1 MNPSLETPRTLSIL
15 EVLPIVDAV
24 VAQMSRH
31 LPRHVSSEDLV
42 SAGKLALVEVLD
54 DFDGS
59 FSKDRGYVVCRV
71 RGAIMDE
78 MRRLDPLS
86 RYARAQVRLVRKA
99 ISVFETRHN
108 RAPTDTELAFET
120 GVTESEVSKIKN
132 LGMAA
137 EALSTDSPLG
147 GDDTV
152 PLLTDPGA
160 PSPADLAEE
169 SDSASIIHA
178 AVKRLSPIQSEV
190 VHGYFFM
197 GLSLQEIADDIGL
210 SVVRVHQLKAAAE
223 ACLRGDLE
231 ILDAWKGL
239 RS

>member
-24 VAQMSRH
+24 VAQISRH
-31 LPRHVSSEDLV
+31 LPLHVSAEDLA
-42 SAGKLALVEVLD
+42 SAGKLALLEVLD

-59 FSKDRGYVVCRV
+59 FAQDRGYVICRV

-78 MRRLDPLS
+78 MRRMDPLS
-86 RYARAQVRLVRKA
+86 RYGRTQVRLVRKA
-99 ISVFETRHN
+99 ISAFETRHN
-108 RAPTDTELAFET
+108 RAPTDAELAEET
-120 GVTESEVSKIKN
+120 GVSDSEVNKIKN
-132 LGMAA
+132 LGIAA
-137 EALSTDSPLG
+137 EALSTDSPSG
-147 GDDTV
+147 NDDTV
-152 PLLTDPGA
+152 RFLADPGA

-178 AVKRLSPIQSEV
+178 AVKRLTPIQSEV

-239 RS
+239 HS

>member
-1 MNPSLETPRTLSIL
+1 MNPSQETSRTLSIL
-15 EVLPIVDAV
+15 EVLPVVDAV

-31 LPRHVSSEDLV
+31 LPRHVSAEDLA
-42 SAGKLALVEVLD
+42 SAGKLALLEVLD

-59 FSKDRGYVVCRV
+59 FSRDRGYVICRV

-78 MRRLDPLS
+78 MRRMDPLS
-86 RYARAQVRLVRKA
+86 RYGRTQVRLVRQA
-99 ISVFETRHN
+99 TAAFETRHH
-108 RAPTDTELAFET
+108 RAPTDAELAQET
-120 GVTESEVSKIKN
+120 GVTGAEVNQIKR

-137 EALSTDSPLG
+137 EALSADSPS
-147 GDDTV
+147 GDDDKV
-152 PLLTDPGA
+152 RSLADPGA

-169 SDSASIIHA
+169 SDSASTIRA
-178 AVKRLSPIQSEV
+178 AVKRLTPIQSEV

-231 ILDAWKGL
+231 VLDAWKGL